1 MDINFDSP
9 HSPPSLLFSDFKS
22 KINSTVD
29 VNRFGL
35 DGFDDF
41 ELDLGC
47 LSRSPSP
54 SSPAGGS
61 LSSDQDGPSHPASP
75 SLPTVSTSSPA
86 PPSQAV
92 NVTSAKISPKTAA
105 SVLRASWPALNRY
118 VGRGT
123 PVDQTRRSQWGG
135 YEAAEDGRLHSG
147 TLRSTSLDSAIRAS
161 GPAHRSASPDWHHV
175 SSESPVQP
183 FVLPEESKIQFDVQ
197 QSDPSEWDAF
207 MQTVLSQT
215 SSSTG
220 SAPSEQRSSPPR
232 LSPPPPRTPSPPP
245 PQTPVKQELPS
256 LSEVPVETSDLDIDL
271 GLDAALDLG
280 LGVGRGL
287 GLGRGMNWFELGML
301 PSSGF
306 DSPSVY
312 SSSPGTPRGSRP
324 VSVDNSATG
333 FAPGPTPSQ
342 ATVNGNGNENG
353 YHDSK
358 TETKSFYGPG
368 TEAWWRKLIEKLRKL
383 QKLLHRRKVVHSV

>member
-9 HSPPSLLFSDFKS
+9 HSTPSLLFSDFKS
-22 KINSTVD
+22 KLNIPPTRGSTVD

-35 DGFDDF
+35 DGFSDF

-54 SSPAGGS
+54 SSPAAAS
-61 LSSDQDGPSHPASP
+61 FSSDLDGPSRPASP
-75 SLPTVSTSSPA
+75 SSPTVSTFSPT
-86 PPSQAV
+86 PPSQAI
-92 NVTSAKISPKTAA
+92 NITSAKISPKTAA
-105 SVLRASWPALNRY
+105 TVIRASWPALNRY

-123 PVDQTRRSQWGG
+123 PVDPTRRSQWGG

-207 MQTVLSQT
+207 MHTVLSQT
-215 SSSTG
+215 STG
-220 SAPSEQRSSPPR
+220 SAPSGQPS
-232 LSPPPPRTPSPPP
+232 PPRTP
-245 PQTPVKQELPS
+245 
-256 LSEVPVETSDLDIDL
+256 DLDIDL

-280 LGVGRGL
+280 LG
-287 GLGRGMNWFELGML
+287 LGR
-301 PSSGF
+301 
-306 DSPSVY
+306 VY
-312 SSSPGTPRGSRP
+312 SSPPGTPRGSRQ
-324 VSVDNSATG
+324 VSLDNSATG
-333 FAPGPTPSQ
+333 FVPGPPPSQ
-342 ATVNGNGNENG
+342 FTVNGNGNGNG
-353 YHDSK
+353 CHDSK
-358 TETKSFYGPG
+358 LEERTETKSFYGSG
-368 TEAWWRKLIEKLRKL
+368 TEAWWRKLIEKLRRL
-383 QKLLHRRKVVHSV
+383 QKLLHRRKVVHSN

>member
-29 VNRFGL
+29 PIV
-35 DGFDDF
+35 
-41 ELDLGC
+41 
-47 LSRSPSP
+47 
-54 SSPAGGS
+54 
-61 LSSDQDGPSHPASP
+61 
-75 SLPTVSTSSPA
+75 PTVSTSSPA

-232 LSPPPPRTPSPPP
+232 
-245 PQTPVKQELPS
+245 
-256 LSEVPVETSDLDIDL
+256 DLDIDL